1 MKKEIITLYQS
12 SGGSSGGTRTVYKD
26 NNITQYVDKNIV
38 EYVDR
43 EIQGEKETIF
53 ETVIINESNFWYYL

>member
-1 MKKEIITLYQS
+1 MLI
-12 SGGSSGGTRTVYKD
+12 
-26 NNITQYVDKNIV
+26 KNIV